1 VGHAGFENPFGCRDV
16 PCIGHLE
23 SFPKAAPDAAAAIA
37 PGEAAGESEFGRG
50 LVVEAVLPD
59 FFSDFFAAD
68 EVRCGVVFP
77 RKLIE
82 EGVRVLNFSFHS
94 PTLEPGHTPYVR
106 DESDRTAFYG
116 WWDRVLSHLARRG
129 VAAVSLGQLLD
140 AIPARGKACQAA

>member
-1 VGHAGFENPFGCRDV
+1 LDPSAIGRTAEVGHAGFENPFGCRDV

-37 PGEAAGESEFGRG
+37 PGEAAGESEFRRG

-59 FFSDFFAAD
+59 FFSDFFAAG

-82 EGVRVLNFSFHS
+82 EGVRCLNRIGGATGFV
-94 PTLEPGHTPYVR
+94 GQQ
-106 DESDRTAFYG
+106 
-116 WWDRVLSHLARRG
+116 WRV
-129 VAAVSLGQLLD
+129 V
-140 AIPARGKACQAA
+140 RGKGTATEGTLRGDIHFIRSNGWKATA